1 MFLKDEDYRE
11 AELANV
17 MCLFH
22 FRQNAPGSK
31 NLSTYTLKNRE
42 EFLKCVAR
50 KMDLLKGN
58 TDAIKKK
65 TLKKLIKQRNYN
77 KRMTS
82 VLLQHARNCKSWT
95 ACINTYKC
103 E

>member
-1 MFLKDEDYRE
+1 MFLKDEDYKE
-11 AELANV
+11 AEYANF

-22 FRQNAPGSK
+22 FWQNAPGSK

-42 EFLKCVAR
+42 EILKCVAR

-65 TLKKLIKQRNYN
+65 TLKKLIKQRKFN
-77 KRMTS
+77 KNMES
-82 VLLQHARNCKSWT
+82 VLLEYARNCNSWT